1 MIQNLIQQEIVR
13 LILIK
18 INKNFINKII
28 ENGKKELKDSKELE
42 KYINLANEFWELKK
56 QFINYK

>member
-1 MIQNLIQQEIVR
+1 MIQNLIQQEIVH

-28 ENGKKELKDSKELE
+28 ENGKKELKDSKDLE